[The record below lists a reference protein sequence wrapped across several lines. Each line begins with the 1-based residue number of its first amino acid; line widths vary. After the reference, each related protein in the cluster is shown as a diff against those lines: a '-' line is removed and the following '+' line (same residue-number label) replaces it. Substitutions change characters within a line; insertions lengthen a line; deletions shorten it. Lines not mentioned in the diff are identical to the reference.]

1 MSLLW
6 TKEET
11 GLDMKNAR
19 RRRAGIGSWSMLV
32 SLLTRKIHELR
43 LRQAF
48 GLLINDQL
56 PLRDSVGLSPTF
68 PLRVERPGSDT
79 PET

>member
-11 GLDMKNAR
+11 GLDKKNTHR
-19 RRRAGIGSWSMLV
+19 RRMGIGRWSMLV
-32 SLLTRKIHELR
+32 SLLTRKMYELR

-48 GLLINDQL
+48 GLLIK
-56 PLRDSVGLSPTF
+56 RSVTAARQCRTF
-68 PLRVERPGSDT
+68 TDFPFTCRTSGFGHA
-79 PET
+79 

>member
-1 MSLLW
+1 MSLLR
-6 TKEET
+6 TEEET
-11 GLDMKNAR
+11 GLDVKNAR
-19 RRRAGIGSWSMLV
+19 RRWAGIGRWSMLV

-43 LRQAF
+43 IRQAF
-48 GLLINDQL
+48 GLLIENQL

-68 PLRVERPGSDT
+68 PLGVEHPGSDT

>member
-11 GLDMKNAR
+11 GLDKKNTHR
-19 RRRAGIGSWSMLV
+19 RRVGIGRWSMLV
-32 SLLTRKIHELR
+32 SLLTRKMYELR
-43 LRQAF
+43 IRQAF
-48 GLLINDQL
+48 GLLISDQL
-56 PLRDSVGLSPTF
+56 PLRDSVGLAPTF

>member
-19 RRRAGIGSWSMLV
+19 RRAGIGRWSMLV
-32 SLLTRKIHELR
+32 SLFTRKIHELR

-48 GLLINDQL
+48 GLLVNDQL
-56 PLRDSVGLSPTF
+56 PLRDSVGLAPTF

-79 PET
+79 PES

>member
-11 GLDMKNAR
+11 GLDIRNAR
-19 RRRAGIGSWSMLV
+19 RRWAGIGRWSMLV

-48 GLLINDQL
+48 GLLIKDQL
-56 PLRDSVGLSPTF
+56 PLRDSVGLAPTF
-68 PLRVERPGSDT
+68 PFTCRTSGLGHA
-79 PET
+79 

>member
-19 RRRAGIGSWSMLV
+19 RRRAGIGRWSMLV

-56 PLRDSVGLSPTF
+56 PLRDSVGLAPTF

-79 PET
+79 PES